1 MKPTCKVN
9 VELRLVKRRTQADY
23 IVDPFFPQQKRGEGS
38 LHLSSRHSL
47 CVLNY
52 LLCLGFG
59 ESDTSIIF
67 YSPST
72 FPRSPFPPTLV
83 LL

>member
-23 IVDPFFPQQKRGEGS
+23 IVDPFFQQQKRGRKFTS
-38 LHLSSRHSL
+38 HRHSL
-47 CVLNY
+47 CVFNY
-52 LLCLGFG
+52 LLCRGFG
-59 ESDTSIIF
+59 ESDASIIF